1 MSIPTAVRQSLD
13 LLSRRDRRLLL
24 LAQGIQVSTSLLDLI
39 GILLLG
45 LVGALAV
52 TTVQSLPPPS
62 AVTRVTEIV
71 GLQDLSSQELVGVLA
86 VCAALA
92 LLSKSVISSYLNRRV
107 FRFLANRQAL
117 VSGRLTKELLSRPLT
132 FLQQRS
138 SQETSYA
145 LIQGA
150 GIATMGVLGQVTVA
164 VTEAALL
171 GVLTVALLFV
181 DPLVTFFSVGF
192 FALVGLLLHRAMG
205 RWAGKS
211 GQVAADA
218 DIASLHVIQE
228 AIATYREISVSDR
241 RNLYVDRV
249 ENLRWQASKV
259 AADLQFIAM
268 FPKYMFEAALVLGG
282 LVLAVVLFS
291 TQDSVAAVGTLAVF
305 IAAGSRIMPSM
316 LRLQGAALTLRSA
329 ATLAQPTFQLADELD
344 NPLAD
349 PDPRLSDE
357 EIRARTR
364 GVYPDFSGSVLIDN
378 VSVTYPGS
386 PSPALKEVSVTMQR
400 GESVA
405 LVGRSGAGKSTLA
418 DVVLGVLSPD
428 LGTALVGGVSPA
440 EAVTRWP
447 GAMGYVPQEVVLANG
462 TIREN
467 VALGLPP
474 GAIDDARVWEALTR
488 AHLTDHVTSLPDG
501 LDSWVGERGVRLSGG
516 QRQRLGIARALYT
529 NPVLLVLDEATSALD
544 AESEFAIADM
554 LRGLEGSVTT
564 LIVAHRLST
573 VRDVDRIFYLEDGQV
588 VASGTFEEVRSSVP
602 MFARQAELMGL

>member
-1 MSIPTAVRQSLD
+1 MSISTAVRQSLD

-24 LAQGIQVSTSLLDLI
+24 LAQAIQVSTSLLDLI

-71 GLQDLSSQELVGVLA
+71 GRQDLSSQELVGVLA
-86 VCAALA
+86 VCAAVA

-117 VSGRLTKELLSRPLT
+117 VSARLTKELLSRPLT

-171 GVLTVALLFV
+171 AILTVALLLV
-181 DPLVTFFSVGF
+181 DPLVTVFAVGF

-211 GQVAADA
+211 GQIAAEA
-218 DIASLHVIQE
+218 DIASLNVIQE
-228 AIATYREISVSDR
+228 AMATYREISVSDR
-241 RNLYVDRV
+241 RNLYVDKV
-249 ENLRWQASKV
+249 EDLRWQASKV

-268 FPKYMFEAALVLGG
+268 FPKYMFEAALVIGG
-282 LVLAVVLFS
+282 LVLALVLFS

-344 NPLAD
+344 NPLAE
-349 PDPRLSDE
+349 PEPRLSDT
-357 EIRARTR
+357 EIRTR
-364 GVYPDFSGSVLIDN
+364 NRSVYPNFSGAVVIKD
-378 VSVTYPGS
+378 VTVTYPGS
-386 PSPALKEVSVTMQR
+386 PSPALQEVSVSIER

-418 DVVLGVLSPD
+418 DVVLGVVTPD
-428 LGTALVGGVSPA
+428 CGTALVGGMSPSD
-440 EAVTRWP
+440 AVTRWP
-447 GAMGYVPQEVVLANG
+447 GAMSYVPQEVVLVNG

-474 GAIDDARVWEALTR
+474 GAIDDARVRQALTR
-488 AHLTDHVTSLPDG
+488 AHLADHVASLPEG
-501 LDSWVGERGVRLSGG
+501 LDSRVGERGVRLSGG

-544 AESEFAIADM
+544 AESEFAIAGM

-564 LIVAHRLST
+564 LVVAHRLST
-573 VRDVDRIFYLEDGQV
+573 VRDVDRIVYLEDGRV
-588 VASGTFEEVRSSVP
+588 MASGTFEEVRNLVP